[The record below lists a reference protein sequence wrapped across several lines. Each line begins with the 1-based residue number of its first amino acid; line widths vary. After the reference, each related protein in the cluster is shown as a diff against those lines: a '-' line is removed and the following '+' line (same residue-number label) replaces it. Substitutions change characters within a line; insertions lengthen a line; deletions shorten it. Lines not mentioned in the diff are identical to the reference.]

1 MLALVGLEG
10 SARAF
15 PHELSGGQ
23 QQRVALAR
31 ALAPDPALLLLD
43 EPFSNLDTETRQ
55 RLAGELRGLLRAS
68 GATVLMVTHDQGE
81 AFAMADHVGVMDGGR
96 ILQWDTPRSEEHT
109 SELPSLMRNSYE
121 VFGVKNKKKH

>member
-1 MLALVGLEG
+1 MRISDWSSDVC
-10 SARAF
+10 S
-15 PHELSGGQ
+15 S
-23 QQRVALAR
+23 
-31 ALAPDPALLLLD
+31 DLLLD

-96 ILQWDTPRSEEHT
+96 ILQWDTPAGLYARPAHRYVAGFVGRGALVPARSDEHT
-109 SELPSLMRNSYE
+109 SELQSLMRLSYA
-121 VFGVKNKKKH
+121 VF

>member
-1 MLALVGLEG
+1 MRISDWSSDVC
-10 SARAF
+10 S
-15 PHELSGGQ
+15 S
-23 QQRVALAR
+23 
-31 ALAPDPALLLLD
+31 DLLLD

-96 ILQWDTPRSEEHT
+96 ILQWDTPAGLYARRSEGRRVGKGCV
-109 SELPSLMRNSYE
+109 S
-121 VFGVKNKKKH
+121 KC